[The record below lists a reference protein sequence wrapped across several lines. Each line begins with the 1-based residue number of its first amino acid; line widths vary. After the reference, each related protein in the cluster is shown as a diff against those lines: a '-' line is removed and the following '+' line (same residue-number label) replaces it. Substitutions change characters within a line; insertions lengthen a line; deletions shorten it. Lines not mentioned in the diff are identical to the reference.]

1 MLGQM
6 CDSIG
11 VGGKVGMAAQF
22 GSLDTF
28 DLKLLELLQKRGDM
42 MRNELAEAV
51 HLSASQCSRR
61 VQRLKETGLI
71 RGIVA
76 DVDYQRL
83 GFNVTAHVAVSL
95 AAKGDAFSQ
104 PFRDRIIEAPHVI
117 ECVAVAGVYDL
128 LLKIVVR
135 DANELKA
142 VLNEMR
148 GDEAIASMRSSIV
161 LEEIKMGGTLALR

>member
-1 MLGQM
+1 MWNYDGF
-6 CDSIG
+6 
-11 VGGKVGMAAQF
+11 GGRVAMAVQL
-22 GSLDTF
+22 GSLDAF
-28 DLKLLELLQKRGDM
+28 DLKLLELLQSRGDM
-42 MRNELAEAV
+42 TRNELAEAV

-71 RGIVA
+71 RRIVA

-104 PFRDRIIEAPHVI
+104 PFRDRILQSPHVL

-128 LLKIVVR
+128 LLKIIVR

-161 LEEIKMGGTLALR
+161 LEEIKTGGALSLR